1 MESRYVMYLLF
12 LLKRLSNFTYR
23 TTKVRIVI
31 QFKQGMEENY
41 MNVIQLKE
49 DKFREAL
56 RLSEYAFQYKVDEE
70 RLQQQLTKMKESHEI
85 YGIME
90 GEDLAAKLH
99 LIPFHIYI
107 GKEKFKMGGV
117 AGVATYPEY
126 RRSGYVKEL
135 LQYSLQTM
143 KKDGYTVSMLH
154 PFAVSF
160 YRKYGWELCANLVT
174 CHMTK
179 SDLVMKK
186 QVNGTVKR
194 FNKENHPEEV
204 EKLYEVF
211 AERFSGMLVREKN
224 WWLQAVYDDLT
235 LAIYYDEN
243 KKAAGYMLYKIENY
257 KMTVEEFVPLR
268 NEARNGLWNFICQH
282 DSMIKE
288 LEMTVSE
295 NEPLLYSLQEPRVKT
310 EIKPYFMGRIV
321 DVEQFLKQYE
331 LSWNNVQQEVI
342 LHITDA
348 FAPWNNV
355 SVRLANHEITIM
367 KEETIDKGIKLDIN
381 ALSTIMFGYKRPLE
395 LNELEFI
402 SGSEE
407 EIQAFENIVPVRK
420 AFIYDFF

>member
-1 MESRYVMYLLF
+1 
-12 LLKRLSNFTYR
+12 
-23 TTKVRIVI
+23 
-31 QFKQGMEENY
+31 
-41 MNVIQLKE
+41 MNVIQLQE

-56 RLSEYAFQYKVDEE
+56 RLSEYAFQYKVNEE
-70 RLQQQLTKMKESHEI
+70 RLQQQITRMKESHEI

-107 GKEKFKMGGV
+107 GKEIFKMGGV

-135 LQYSLQTM
+135 LQHSLQTM

-160 YRKYGWELCANLVT
+160 YRKYGWELCANLLV

-204 EKLYEVF
+204 EKLYEIF

-224 WWLQAVYDDLT
+224 WWLQVVYDDLA

-257 KMTVEEFVPLR
+257 KMTVEEFVPLH

-295 NEPLLYSLQEPRVKT
+295 NEPLLYTLQEPRVKT
-310 EIKPYFMGRIV
+310 EVKPYFMGRIV

-331 LSWNNVQQEVI
+331 FNWNDVQQEVI
-342 LHITDA
+342 LHITDS

-355 SVRLANHEITIM
+355 VVRLANHELTIV
-367 KEETIDKGIKLDIN
+367 EEATEKGIKLDIN

-395 LNELEFI
+395 LNELELI

-407 EIQAFENIVPVRK
+407 AMRSFENLVPVRK
-420 AFIYDFF
+420 PFIYDFF

>member
-1 MESRYVMYLLF
+1 
-12 LLKRLSNFTYR
+12 
-23 TTKVRIVI
+23 
-31 QFKQGMEENY
+31 
-41 MNVIQLKE
+41 MNVIRLTE

-56 RLSEYAFQYKVDEE
+56 RLSEYAFQYKVEE
-70 RLQQQLTKMKESHEI
+70 DRLQQQLTRMKESHEV

-90 GEDLAAKLH
+90 GNDLAAKLH

-107 GKEKFKMGGV
+107 GKETFKMGGV

-135 LQYSLQTM
+135 LQHSLQTM

-154 PFAVSF
+154 PFAVAF
-160 YRKYGWELCANLVT
+160 YRKYGWELCANLLV

-194 FNKENHPEEV
+194 FNKENHSEEV
-204 EKLYEVF
+204 EKLYETF
-211 AERFSGMLVREKN
+211 AERFSGMLVRNEK

-243 KKAAGYMLYKIENY
+243 KTAAGYMLYKIEKS
-257 KMTVEEFVPLR
+257 KMTVEEFVPLH

-295 NEPLLYSLQEPRVKT
+295 NEQLLYTLQEPRVKT

-331 LSWNNVQQEVI
+331 LNWNNIQQEII
-342 LHITDA
+342 LHITDS

-355 SVRLANHEITIM
+355 SVRLANYEITII
-367 KEETIDKGIKLDIN
+367 EEPMDKGIKLDIN
-381 ALSTIMFGYKRPLE
+381 ALSTILLGYKRPLE
-395 LNELEFI
+395 LNELELI
-402 SGSEE
+402 NGSGE
-407 EIQAFENIVPVRK
+407 EIRAFEKIVPVRE

>member
-1 MESRYVMYLLF
+1 
-12 LLKRLSNFTYR
+12 
-23 TTKVRIVI
+23 
-31 QFKQGMEENY
+31 
-41 MNVIQLKE
+41 MNVIRLKE

-56 RLSEYAFQYKVDEE
+56 RLSEYAFQYKVEEE
-70 RLQQQLTKMKESHEI
+70 RLQQQLTKMKENHEI

-107 GKEKFKMGGV
+107 GKEKYKMGGV

-135 LQYSLQTM
+135 LQHSLQTM
-143 KKDGYTVSMLH
+143 KRDGYTVSMLH

-160 YRKYGWELCANLVT
+160 YRKYGWELCANLLV

-179 SDLVMKK
+179 SDLVRKK

-204 EKLYEVF
+204 EKLYETF
-211 AERFSGMLVREKN
+211 AARFSGMLVRDKK

-243 KKAAGYMLYKIENY
+243 KTAAGYMLYKIENN
-257 KMTVEEFVPLR
+257 KMTVEEFVPLH

-282 DSMIKE
+282 DSMIKD

-295 NEPLLYSLQEPRVKT
+295 NEPLLYTLQEPRVKA

-321 DVEQFLKQYE
+321 DVEQFFKQYE
-331 LSWNNVQQEVI
+331 LNWNNVQQELI
-342 LHITDA
+342 LHITDS

-355 SVRLANHEITIM
+355 SVRLANHEITII
-367 KEETIDKGIKLDIN
+367 KKETIDKGIRLDIN
-381 ALSTIMFGYKRPLE
+381 ALSTIVFGYKRPLQ
-395 LNELEFI
+395 LNELELI

>member
-1 MESRYVMYLLF
+1 
-12 LLKRLSNFTYR
+12 
-23 TTKVRIVI
+23 
-31 QFKQGMEENY
+31 
-41 MNVIQLKE
+41 MNVIRLKE

-56 RLSEYAFQYKVDEE
+56 RLSEYAFQYKVEEE
-70 RLQQQLTKMKESHEI
+70 RMQQQLTRMKESHEV

-90 GEDLAAKLH
+90 GNDLAAKLH

-135 LQYSLQTM
+135 LQHSLQTM

-154 PFAVSF
+154 PFAVVF
-160 YRKYGWELCANLVT
+160 YRKYGWELCANLLV

-186 QVNGTVKR
+186 QVIGTVKR
-194 FNKENHPEEV
+194 FNKENHSEEV
-204 EKLYEVF
+204 EKLYETF
-211 AERFSGMLVREKN
+211 AERFSGMLVRNEK

-235 LAIYYDEN
+235 LAIYYDKN
-243 KKAAGYMLYKIENY
+243 QTAAGYMLYKIENY
-257 KMTVEEFVPLR
+257 KMTVDEFVPLH
-268 NEARNGLWNFICQH
+268 NEARKGLWNFICQH

-295 NEPLLYSLQEPRVKT
+295 NEQLLYTLQEPRVKT

-331 LSWNNVQQEVI
+331 LNWNNVQQEVI
-342 LHITDA
+342 LHITDS
-348 FAPWNNV
+348 FAQWNNIT
-355 SVRLANHEITIM
+355 VRIANHEITII
-367 KEETIDKGIKLDIN
+367 EEPIDKGIKLDIN
-381 ALSTIMFGYKRPLE
+381 ALSTILFGYKRPLE
-395 LNELEFI
+395 LNELELI

-407 EIQAFENIVPVRK
+407 EIRAFENVVPVRK
-420 AFIYDFF
+420 PFIYDFF

>member
-1 MESRYVMYLLF
+1 MED
-12 LLKRLSNFTYR
+12 
-23 TTKVRIVI
+23 
-31 QFKQGMEENY
+31 NY

-56 RLSEYAFQYKVDEE
+56 RLSEYAFQYKVEE
-70 RLQQQLTKMKESHEI
+70 DRLQQQLTKMKESHEI

-99 LIPFHIYI
+99 LIPFQIYI

-135 LQYSLQTM
+135 LQHSLQTM

-154 PFAVSF
+154 PFAVAF
-160 YRKYGWELCANLVT
+160 YRKYGWELCANLHV

-204 EKLYEVF
+204 ETIYETF
-211 AERFSGMLVREKN
+211 AERFSGMLVRGEK

-243 KKAAGYMLYKIENY
+243 KTAAGYMLYKIENY
-257 KMTVEEFVPLR
+257 KMTVEEFVPLH

-288 LEMTVSE
+288 FEMTVSE
-295 NEPLLYSLQEPRVKT
+295 NEPLLYTLKEPRVKA

-331 LSWNNVQQEVI
+331 LNWNNAQQEVI
-342 LHITDA
+342 LHIIDS

-355 SVRLANHEITIM
+355 TVRLANHEITII
-367 KEETIDKGIKLDIN
+367 EEEIKDKGIRLDIN

-395 LNELEFI
+395 LNELELI

-407 EIQAFENIVPVRK
+407 EIRAFENIVPVRK

>member
-1 MESRYVMYLLF
+1 
-12 LLKRLSNFTYR
+12 
-23 TTKVRIVI
+23 
-31 QFKQGMEENY
+31 

-70 RLQQQLTKMKESHEI
+70 RLQQQLTKMKESHKI

>member
-1 MESRYVMYLLF
+1 
-12 LLKRLSNFTYR
+12 
-23 TTKVRIVI
+23 
-31 QFKQGMEENY
+31 MEENY

-70 RLQQQLTKMKESHEI
+70 RLQQQLTKMKESHEV

-135 LQYSLQTM
+135 LQHSLQTM
-143 KKDGYTVSMLH
+143 KKDGFTVSMLH
-154 PFAVSF
+154 PFAVTF
-160 YRKYGWELCANLVT
+160 YRKYGWELCANLLV
-174 CHMTK
+174 CHLTK

-204 EKLYEVF
+204 EKLYETF
-211 AERFSGMLVREKN
+211 AEHFSGMLVRNEK
-224 WWLQAVYDDLT
+224 WWLQAVYEDLT

-243 KKAAGYMLYKIENY
+243 KSAAGYMLYKIENY
-257 KMTVEEFVPLR
+257 KMTVDEFVPLH

-295 NEPLLYSLQEPRVKT
+295 NEQLLYTLQEPRVKT

-331 LSWNNVQQEVI
+331 LNWNNVQQEVI
-342 LHITDA
+342 LHITDS

-355 SVRLANHEITIM
+355 SVRLANYEIAII
-367 KEETIDKGIKLDIN
+367 EEPMDKGIKLDIN
-381 ALSTIMFGYKRPLE
+381 ALSTILLGYKRPLE
-395 LNELEFI
+395 LNELELI

-407 EIQAFENIVPVRK
+407 EIRAFENVVPVRK
-420 AFIYDFF
+420 PFIYDFF

>member
-1 MESRYVMYLLF
+1 
-12 LLKRLSNFTYR
+12 
-23 TTKVRIVI
+23 
-31 QFKQGMEENY
+31 MEEKY
-41 MNVIQLKE
+41 MNVIRLKE

-56 RLSEYAFQYKVDEE
+56 RLSEYAFQYKVDED
-70 RLQQQLTKMKESHEI
+70 RLQQQITKMKESHEV

-90 GEDLAAKLH
+90 GENLAAKLH

-135 LQYSLQTM
+135 LQHSLQTM

-160 YRKYGWELCANLVT
+160 YRKYGWELCANLLV

-179 SDLVMKK
+179 SDLVMTK

-204 EKLYEVF
+204 EKLYETF
-211 AERFSGMLVREKN
+211 AERFSGMLVRNEK

-243 KKAAGYMLYKIENY
+243 KTAAGYMLYKIEKS
-257 KMTVEEFVPLR
+257 KMTVEEFIPLH

-295 NEPLLYSLQEPRVKT
+295 NEQLLYTLQEPRVKT

-331 LSWNNVQQEVI
+331 LNWNNVQQEVI
-342 LHITDA
+342 LHITDS
-348 FAPWNNV
+348 FAQWNNIT
-355 SVRLANHEITIM
+355 VRLANHEITII
-367 KEETIDKGIKLDIN
+367 EEPMDKGIKLDIN
-381 ALSTIMFGYKRPLE
+381 ALSTILFGYRRPLE
-395 LNELEFI
+395 LNELELI

-407 EIQAFENIVPVRK
+407 EIRAFENVVPVRK
-420 AFIYDFF
+420 PFIYDFF

>member
-1 MESRYVMYLLF
+1 
-12 LLKRLSNFTYR
+12 
-23 TTKVRIVI
+23 
-31 QFKQGMEENY
+31 
-41 MNVIQLKE
+41 MNVMQLKE

-135 LQYSLQTM
+135 LQHSLQIM

-194 FNKENHPEEV
+194 FNKEKHPEEV

-243 KKAAGYMLYKIENY
+243 KRAAGYMLYKIENY

-331 LSWNNVQQEVI
+331 LNWNNVQQEVI

-355 SVRLANHEITIM
+355 TVRLANHEITIM

>member
-1 MESRYVMYLLF
+1 M
-12 LLKRLSNFTYR
+12 
-23 TTKVRIVI
+23 I
-31 QFKQGMEENY
+31 QFKQRMEENY
-41 MNVIQLKE
+41 MNVMQLKE

-135 LQYSLQTM
+135 LQHSLQIM

-257 KMTVEEFVPLR
+257 KMTVEEFVPLH

-355 SVRLANHEITIM
+355 TVRLANHEITIM

>member
-1 MESRYVMYLLF
+1 
-12 LLKRLSNFTYR
+12 
-23 TTKVRIVI
+23 
-31 QFKQGMEENY
+31 MEENY
-41 MNVIQLKE
+41 MNVIQLQE

-56 RLSEYAFQYKVDEE
+56 RLSEYAFQYKVNEE
-70 RLQQQLTKMKESHEI
+70 RLQQQITRMKESHEI

-107 GKEKFKMGGV
+107 GKETFKMGGV

-135 LQYSLQTM
+135 LQHSLQTM

-154 PFAVSF
+154 PFSVSF
-160 YRKYGWELCANLVT
+160 YRKYGWELCADLLV

-204 EKLYEVF
+204 EKLYETF
-211 AERFSGMLVREKN
+211 AERVSGMLVREKN
-224 WWLQAVYDDLT
+224 WWLQVVYDDLA

-243 KKAAGYMLYKIENY
+243 KTAAGYMLYKIENY
-257 KMTVEEFVPLR
+257 KMTVEEFVPLH

-295 NEPLLYSLQEPRVKT
+295 NEPLLYTLQEPRVKT
-310 EIKPYFMGRIV
+310 EVKPYFMGRIV

-331 LSWNNVQQEVI
+331 FNWNDVQQEVI
-342 LHITDA
+342 LHITDS

-355 SVRLANHEITIM
+355 VVRLANHELTIV
-367 KEETIDKGIKLDIN
+367 EEATEKGIKLDIN

-395 LNELEFI
+395 LNELELI

-407 EIQAFENIVPVRK
+407 AMRSFENLVPVRK
-420 AFIYDFF
+420 SFIYDFF

>member
-1 MESRYVMYLLF
+1 
-12 LLKRLSNFTYR
+12 
-23 TTKVRIVI
+23 
-31 QFKQGMEENY
+31 

-135 LQYSLQTM
+135 LQHSLQTM

-174 CHMTK
+174 CHMIK

-243 KKAAGYMLYKIENY
+243 KRAAGYMLYKIENY
-257 KMTVEEFVPLR
+257 KMTVEEFVPLH

-321 DVEQFLKQYE
+321 DVEQFLKQYK
-331 LSWNNVQQEVI
+331 LNWNNVQQEVI

-355 SVRLANHEITIM
+355 TVRLANHEITIV
-367 KEETIDKGIKLDIN
+367 EETTEKGIKLDIN
-381 ALSTIMFGYKRPLE
+381 ALSAIMFGYKRPLE
-395 LNELEFI
+395 LNELELI
-402 SGSEE
+402 SGSDEA
-407 EIQAFENIVPVRK
+407 IRSIENLVPVRK
-420 AFIYDFF
+420 PFIYDFF

>member
-1 MESRYVMYLLF
+1 
-12 LLKRLSNFTYR
+12 
-23 TTKVRIVI
+23 
-31 QFKQGMEENY
+31 
-41 MNVIQLKE
+41 MNVIRLKE

-56 RLSEYAFQYKVDEE
+56 RLSEYAFQYKVEEE
-70 RLQQQLTKMKESHEI
+70 RMQQQLTKMKESHEV

-107 GKEKFKMGGV
+107 GEEKFKMGGV

-135 LQYSLQTM
+135 LQHSLQTM

-154 PFAVSF
+154 PFAVTF
-160 YRKYGWELCANLVT
+160 YRKYGWELCANLLV
-174 CHMTK
+174 CHLTK

-194 FNKENHPEEV
+194 FNKDNHPEEV
-204 EKLYEVF
+204 EKLYETF
-211 AERFSGMLVREKN
+211 AERFSGMLVRNEK
-224 WWLQAVYDDLT
+224 WWLQAVYEDLT

-243 KKAAGYMLYKIENY
+243 KTAAGYMLYKIENY
-257 KMTVEEFVPLR
+257 KMTVDEFVPLH

-295 NEPLLYSLQEPRVKT
+295 NEQLLYTLQEPRVKT

-331 LSWNNVQQEVI
+331 LNWNNVQQEVI
-342 LHITDA
+342 LHITDS

-355 SVRLANHEITIM
+355 SVRLVNYEITII
-367 KEETIDKGIKLDIN
+367 EEPMDKGIKLDIN
-381 ALSTIMFGYKRPLE
+381 ALSAILLGYKRPLE
-395 LNELEFI
+395 LNELELI

-407 EIQAFENIVPVRK
+407 EIRAFENVVPVHK
-420 AFIYDFF
+420 PFIYDFF

>member
-1 MESRYVMYLLF
+1 
-12 LLKRLSNFTYR
+12 
-23 TTKVRIVI
+23 
-31 QFKQGMEENY
+31 

-90 GEDLAAKLH
+90 GKDLAAKLH

-135 LQYSLQTM
+135 LQHLLQRM
-143 KKDGYTVSMLH
+143 KKDGYTVSMLY
-154 PFAVSF
+154 PFAVTF
-160 YRKYGWELCANLVT
+160 YRKYGWELCANLLV
-174 CHMTK
+174 CHLTK

-204 EKLYEVF
+204 EKLYETF
-211 AERFSGMLVREKN
+211 AERFSGMLVRNEK
-224 WWLQAVYDDLT
+224 WWLQAVYEDLT

-243 KKAAGYMLYKIENY
+243 KTAAGYMLYKIENY
-257 KMTVEEFVPLR
+257 KMTVDEFVPLH

-295 NEPLLYSLQEPRVKT
+295 NEQLLYTLQEPRVKT

-331 LSWNNVQQEVI
+331 LNWNNVQQEVI
-342 LHITDA
+342 LHITDS

-355 SVRLANHEITIM
+355 SVRLANYEIAII
-367 KEETIDKGIKLDIN
+367 EEPMDKGINLDIN
-381 ALSTIMFGYKRPLE
+381 ALSTILLGYKRPLE
-395 LNELEFI
+395 LNELELI

-407 EIQAFENIVPVRK
+407 EIRAFENVVPVRK
-420 AFIYDFF
+420 SFIYDFF

>member
-1 MESRYVMYLLF
+1 
-12 LLKRLSNFTYR
+12 
-23 TTKVRIVI
+23 
-31 QFKQGMEENY
+31 
-41 MNVIQLKE
+41 MNVIQLQE

-56 RLSEYAFQYKVDEE
+56 RLSEYAFQYKVNEE
-70 RLQQQLTKMKESHEI
+70 RLQQQITRMKESHEI

-107 GKEKFKMGGV
+107 GKETFKMGGV

-135 LQYSLQTM
+135 LQHSLQTM

-154 PFAVSF
+154 PFSVSF
-160 YRKYGWELCANLVT
+160 YRKYGWELCADLLV

-204 EKLYEVF
+204 EKLYETF
-211 AERFSGMLVREKN
+211 AERVSGMLVREKN
-224 WWLQAVYDDLT
+224 WWLQVVYDDLA

-243 KKAAGYMLYKIENY
+243 KTAAGYMLYKIENY
-257 KMTVEEFVPLR
+257 KMTVEEFVPLH

-295 NEPLLYSLQEPRVKT
+295 TEPLIYTLQEPRVKAK
-310 EIKPYFMGRIV
+310 IKPYFMGRIV

-331 LSWNNVQQEVI
+331 LNWNNVQQEVI
-342 LHITDA
+342 LHITDS

-355 SVRLANHEITIM
+355 TVRLANHEITII
-367 KEETIDKGIKLDIN
+367 KEETKDKGIKLDIN

-395 LNELEFI
+395 LNELELI

-407 EIQAFENIVPVRK
+407 EIRVLENLVPVSK
-420 AFIYDFF
+420 PFIYDFF

>member
-1 MESRYVMYLLF
+1 
-12 LLKRLSNFTYR
+12 
-23 TTKVRIVI
+23 
-31 QFKQGMEENY
+31 MEENY

-90 GEDLAAKLH
+90 GKDLAAKLH

-135 LQYSLQTM
+135 LQHSLQRM
-143 KKDGYTVSMLH
+143 KKDGFTVSMLH
-154 PFAVSF
+154 PFAVTF
-160 YRKYGWELCANLVT
+160 YRKYGWELCANLLV
-174 CHMTK
+174 CHLTK

-204 EKLYEVF
+204 EKLYETF
-211 AERFSGMLVREKN
+211 AERFSGMLVRNEK
-224 WWLQAVYDDLT
+224 WWLQAVYEDLT

-243 KKAAGYMLYKIENY
+243 KTAAGYMLYKIENY
-257 KMTVEEFVPLR
+257 KMTVDEFVPLH

-295 NEPLLYSLQEPRVKT
+295 NEQLLYTLQEPRVKT

-331 LSWNNVQQEVI
+331 LNWNNVQQEVI
-342 LHITDA
+342 LHITDS

-355 SVRLANHEITIM
+355 SVRLANYEIAII
-367 KEETIDKGIKLDIN
+367 EEPMDKGINLDIN
-381 ALSTIMFGYKRPLE
+381 ALSTILLGYKRPLE
-395 LNELEFI
+395 LNELELI

-407 EIQAFENIVPVRK
+407 EIRAFENVVPVRK
-420 AFIYDFF
+420 SFIYDFF

>member
-1 MESRYVMYLLF
+1 
-12 LLKRLSNFTYR
+12 
-23 TTKVRIVI
+23 
-31 QFKQGMEENY
+31 MEEKY
-41 MNVIQLKE
+41 MNVIRLKE

-56 RLSEYAFQYKVDEE
+56 RLSEYAFQYKVDED
-70 RLQQQLTKMKESHEI
+70 RLQQQITKMKESHEV

-90 GEDLAAKLH
+90 GENLAAKLH

-135 LQYSLQTM
+135 LQHSLQTM

-160 YRKYGWELCANLVT
+160 YRKYGWELCANLLV

-194 FNKENHPEEV
+194 FNKENHQEEV
-204 EKLYEVF
+204 EKLYETF
-211 AERFSGMLVREKN
+211 AERFSGMLVRNEK

-243 KKAAGYMLYKIENY
+243 KTAAGYMLYKIEKS
-257 KMTVEEFVPLR
+257 KMTVEEFVPLH

-282 DSMIKE
+282 DSMIKD

-295 NEPLLYSLQEPRVKT
+295 NEPLLYTLQEPRVKA

-331 LSWNNVQQEVI
+331 LNWNNVQQEVI
-342 LHITDA
+342 LHITDS
-348 FAPWNNV
+348 FAQWNNIT
-355 SVRLANHEITIM
+355 VRLANHEITII
-367 KEETIDKGIKLDIN
+367 EELIDKGIKLDIN
-381 ALSTIMFGYKRPLE
+381 ALSTILFGYKRPLD
-395 LNELEFI
+395 LNELELI

-407 EIQAFENIVPVRK
+407 EIRAFENVVPVRK
-420 AFIYDFF
+420 PFIYDFF

>member
-1 MESRYVMYLLF
+1 
-12 LLKRLSNFTYR
+12 
-23 TTKVRIVI
+23 
-31 QFKQGMEENY
+31 
-41 MNVIQLKE
+41 MNVIRLKE

-56 RLSEYAFQYKVDEE
+56 CLSEYAFQYKVEE
-70 RLQQQLTKMKESHEI
+70 DRLQQQLTRMKESHEV

-90 GEDLAAKLH
+90 GNDLAAKLH

-135 LQYSLQTM
+135 LQHSLQTM

-154 PFAVSF
+154 PFAVAF
-160 YRKYGWELCANLVT
+160 YRKYGWELCANLLV

-186 QVNGTVKR
+186 QVIGTVKR
-194 FNKENHPEEV
+194 FNKENHSEEV
-204 EKLYEVF
+204 EKLYETF
-211 AERFSGMLVREKN
+211 AERFSGMLVRNEK

-243 KKAAGYMLYKIENY
+243 KTAAGYMLYKIEKS
-257 KMTVEEFVPLR
+257 KMTVEEFVPLH

-295 NEPLLYSLQEPRVKT
+295 NEQLLYTLQEPRVKT

-331 LSWNNVQQEVI
+331 LNWNNVQQEVI
-342 LHITDA
+342 LHITDS

-355 SVRLANHEITIM
+355 SVRLANYEITII
-367 KEETIDKGIKLDIN
+367 EEPMDKGIKLDIN
-381 ALSTIMFGYKRPLE
+381 ALSTILLGYKRPLE
-395 LNELEFI
+395 LNELELI

-407 EIQAFENIVPVRK
+407 EIQAFEKIVPVRD

>member
-1 MESRYVMYLLF
+1 
-12 LLKRLSNFTYR
+12 
-23 TTKVRIVI
+23 
-31 QFKQGMEENY
+31 
-41 MNVIQLKE
+41 MNVIRLKE

-56 RLSEYAFQYKVDEE
+56 RLSEYAFQYKVDED
-70 RLQQQLTKMKESHEI
+70 RLQQQLTRMKESHEV

-90 GEDLAAKLH
+90 GNDLAAKLH

-135 LQYSLQTM
+135 LQHSLQTM

-154 PFAVSF
+154 PFAVTF
-160 YRKYGWELCANLVT
+160 YRKYGWELCANLLV
-174 CHMTK
+174 CHLTK

-204 EKLYEVF
+204 EKLYETF
-211 AERFSGMLVREKN
+211 AERFSGMLVRNEK
-224 WWLQAVYDDLT
+224 WWLQAVYEDLT

-243 KKAAGYMLYKIENY
+243 KTAAGYMLYKIENY
-257 KMTVEEFVPLR
+257 KMTVDEFVPLH

-295 NEPLLYSLQEPRVKT
+295 NEQLLYTLQEPRVKT

-331 LSWNNVQQEVI
+331 LNWNNVQQEVI
-342 LHITDA
+342 LHITDS
-348 FAPWNNV
+348 FAQWNNIT
-355 SVRLANHEITIM
+355 VRIANHEITII
-367 KEETIDKGIKLDIN
+367 EEPIDKGIKLDIN
-381 ALSTIMFGYKRPLE
+381 ALSTILFGYKRPLE
-395 LNELEFI
+395 LNELELI

-407 EIQAFENIVPVRK
+407 EIRAFENVVPVRK
-420 AFIYDFF
+420 PFIYDFF

>member
-1 MESRYVMYLLF
+1 
-12 LLKRLSNFTYR
+12 
-23 TTKVRIVI
+23 
-31 QFKQGMEENY
+31 
-41 MNVIQLKE
+41 MNVIRLKE

-99 LIPFHIYI
+99 VIPFHIYI

-135 LQYSLQTM
+135 LLHSLQTM

-160 YRKYGWELCANLVT
+160 YRKYGWELCANLLV
-174 CHMTK
+174 CQMTK

-186 QVNGTVKR
+186 QVNGIVKR
-194 FNKENHPEEV
+194 FDKENHSEEV
-204 EKLYEVF
+204 EKIYEVF
-211 AERFSGMLVREKN
+211 AERFSGMLVRDKK

-243 KKAAGYMLYKIENY
+243 KRAAGYMLYKIENS
-257 KMTVEEFVPLR
+257 KMTVEEFVPLH

-288 LEMTVSE
+288 LEMTISE
-295 NEPLLYSLQEPRVKT
+295 NEPLLYTLQEPRVKV

-321 DVEQFLKQYE
+321 DVEQFLKQCE
-331 LSWNNVQQEVI
+331 LNWNNVQQEVI
-342 LHITDA
+342 LHITDS

-355 SVRLANHEITIM
+355 SVRLANREITIM

-402 SGSEE
+402 TGSEE

>member
-1 MESRYVMYLLF
+1 
-12 LLKRLSNFTYR
+12 
-23 TTKVRIVI
+23 
-31 QFKQGMEENY
+31 MEENY

-90 GEDLAAKLH
+90 GGDLAAKLH

-126 RRSGYVKEL
+126 RRSGHVKEL
-135 LQYSLQTM
+135 LQHSLQTM

-160 YRKYGWELCANLVT
+160 YRKYGWELCANLLI

-257 KMTVEEFVPLR
+257 KMTVEEFVPLH

-321 DVEQFLKQYE
+321 DVEHFLKQYE
-331 LSWNNVQQEVI
+331 LNWNNVQQEVI

-355 SVRLANHEITIM
+355 AVRLANHEITII
-367 KEETIDKGIKLDIN
+367 KEETKDKGIKLDIN
-381 ALSTIMFGYKRPLE
+381 ALSTIMFGYKRPLQ
-395 LNELEFI
+395 LNELELI

-407 EIQAFENIVPVRK
+407 EIRAFETIVPVRK

>member
-1 MESRYVMYLLF
+1 
-12 LLKRLSNFTYR
+12 
-23 TTKVRIVI
+23 
-31 QFKQGMEENY
+31 
-41 MNVIQLKE
+41 MNVMQLKE

-135 LQYSLQTM
+135 LQHSLQIM

-257 KMTVEEFVPLR
+257 KMTVEEFVPLH

-295 NEPLLYSLQEPRVKT
+295 NEPLLYSLQELRVKT

-355 SVRLANHEITIM
+355 TVRLANHEITIM

-407 EIQAFENIVPVRK
+407 EIKAFENIVPVRK

>member
-1 MESRYVMYLLF
+1 
-12 LLKRLSNFTYR
+12 
-23 TTKVRIVI
+23 
-31 QFKQGMEENY
+31 
-41 MNVIQLKE
+41 MNVIRLKE

-56 RLSEYAFQYKVDEE
+56 RLSEYAFQYKVEEE
-70 RLQQQLTKMKESHEI
+70 RMQQQLTKMKESHEV

-135 LQYSLQTM
+135 LQHSLQTM

-154 PFAVSF
+154 PFAVTF
-160 YRKYGWELCANLVT
+160 YRKYGWELCANLLV
-174 CHMTK
+174 CHLTK

-204 EKLYEVF
+204 EKLYETF
-211 AERFSGMLVREKN
+211 AERFSGMLVRNEK

-243 KKAAGYMLYKIENY
+243 KTAAGYMLYKIEKS
-257 KMTVEEFVPLR
+257 KMTVEEFVPLH

-288 LEMTVSE
+288 LEMTVNE
-295 NEPLLYSLQEPRVKT
+295 NEPLLYTLQEPRVKT

-331 LSWNNVQQEVI
+331 LNWNNVQQEVI
-342 LHITDA
+342 LHITDS
-348 FAPWNNV
+348 FAPWNNIT
-355 SVRLANHEITIM
+355 VRLANHEITIV
-367 KEETIDKGIKLDIN
+367 EETTEKGIKLDIN
-381 ALSTIMFGYKRPLE
+381 ALSAIMLGYKRPLE

-402 SGSEE
+402 SGSDEV
-407 EIQAFENIVPVRK
+407 IRSFENLISVHKP
-420 AFIYDFF
+420 FIYDFF

>member
-1 MESRYVMYLLF
+1 
-12 LLKRLSNFTYR
+12 
-23 TTKVRIVI
+23 
-31 QFKQGMEENY
+31 
-41 MNVIQLKE
+41 MNVIRLKE
-49 DKFREAL
+49 DRFREAL

-90 GEDLAAKLH
+90 GKDVAAKLH

-107 GKEKFKMGGV
+107 GKEKLKMGGV

-135 LQYSLQTM
+135 LQHSLQTM
-143 KKDGYTVSMLH
+143 KNDGYTVSMLH

-160 YRKYGWELCANLVT
+160 YRKYGWELCANLSV

-204 EKLYEVF
+204 EKIYETF
-211 AERFSGMLVREKN
+211 AERFSGMLVRDEK

-235 LAIYYDEN
+235 LAIYYDKN
-243 KKAAGYMLYKIENY
+243 KTAAGYMLYKIENY
-257 KMTVEEFVPLR
+257 KMTVEEFVPLY

-288 LEMTVSE
+288 FEMTVSE
-295 NEPLLYSLQEPRVKT
+295 NEPLLYTLKEPRVKA

-331 LSWNNVQQEVI
+331 LNWNNAQQEVI
-342 LHITDA
+342 LHIIDS

-355 SVRLANHEITIM
+355 TVRLANHEITII
-367 KEETIDKGIKLDIN
+367 EEEIKDKGIRLDIN

-395 LNELEFI
+395 LNELELI

-407 EIQAFENIVPVRK
+407 EIRAFENIVPVRK

>member
-1 MESRYVMYLLF
+1 
-12 LLKRLSNFTYR
+12 
-23 TTKVRIVI
+23 
-31 QFKQGMEENY
+31 
-41 MNVIQLKE
+41 MNVIRLKE

-56 RLSEYAFQYKVDEE
+56 RLSEYAFQYKVDED
-70 RLQQQLTKMKESHEI
+70 RLQQQITKMKESHEV

-90 GEDLAAKLH
+90 GENLAAKLH

-135 LQYSLQTM
+135 LQHSLQTM

-160 YRKYGWELCANLVT
+160 YRKYGWELCANLLV

-194 FNKENHPEEV
+194 FNKESHPEEV
-204 EKLYEVF
+204 EKLYETF
-211 AERFSGMLVREKN
+211 AERFSGMLVRNEK

-243 KKAAGYMLYKIENY
+243 KTAAGYMLYKIEKS
-257 KMTVEEFVPLR
+257 KMTVEEFVPLH

-295 NEPLLYSLQEPRVKT
+295 NEQLLYTLQEPRVKT

-331 LSWNNVQQEVI
+331 LNWNNAQQEVI
-342 LHITDA
+342 LHITDS
-348 FAPWNNV
+348 FAPWNNIT
-355 SVRLANHEITIM
+355 VRIANHEITII
-367 KEETIDKGIKLDIN
+367 EEPIDKGIKLDIN
-381 ALSTIMFGYKRPLE
+381 ALSTILFGYKRPLE
-395 LNELEFI
+395 LNELELI

-407 EIQAFENIVPVRK
+407 EIRAFENVVPVRK
-420 AFIYDFF
+420 PFIYDFF

>member
-1 MESRYVMYLLF
+1 
-12 LLKRLSNFTYR
+12 
-23 TTKVRIVI
+23 
-31 QFKQGMEENY
+31 
-41 MNVIQLKE
+41 MNVIRLKE

-56 RLSEYAFQYKVDEE
+56 RLSEYAFQYKVDED
-70 RLQQQLTKMKESHEI
+70 RLQQQLTKMKESHEV

-90 GEDLAAKLH
+90 GENLAAKLH

-135 LQYSLQTM
+135 LQHSLQTM

-160 YRKYGWELCANLVT
+160 YRKYGWELCANLLV

-194 FNKENHPEEV
+194 FNKENHQEEV
-204 EKLYEVF
+204 EKLYETF
-211 AERFSGMLVREKN
+211 AERFSGMLVRNEK

-243 KKAAGYMLYKIENY
+243 KTAAGYMLYKIEKS
-257 KMTVEEFVPLR
+257 KMTVEEFVPLH

-282 DSMIKE
+282 DSMIKD

-295 NEPLLYSLQEPRVKT
+295 NEPFLYTLQEPRVKT

-331 LSWNNVQQEVI
+331 LNWNNVQQEVI
-342 LHITDA
+342 LHITDS
-348 FAPWNNV
+348 FAQWNNIT
-355 SVRLANHEITIM
+355 VRLANHEITII
-367 KEETIDKGIKLDIN
+367 EEPIDKGIKLDIN
-381 ALSTIMFGYKRPLE
+381 ALSTILFGYKRPLE
-395 LNELEFI
+395 LNELELI

-407 EIQAFENIVPVRK
+407 EIRAFENVVPVRK
-420 AFIYDFF
+420 PFIYDFF

>member
-1 MESRYVMYLLF
+1 
-12 LLKRLSNFTYR
+12 
-23 TTKVRIVI
+23 
-31 QFKQGMEENY
+31 
-41 MNVIQLKE
+41 MNVIRLKE

-56 RLSEYAFQYKVDEE
+56 RLSEYAFQYKVEEE
-70 RLQQQLTKMKESHEI
+70 RIQQQLTKMKESHEV

-90 GEDLAAKLH
+90 GNDLAAKLH

-135 LQYSLQTM
+135 LQHSLQTM

-154 PFAVSF
+154 PFAVTF
-160 YRKYGWELCANLVT
+160 YRKYGWELCANLLV
-174 CHMTK
+174 CHLTK

-204 EKLYEVF
+204 EKLYETF
-211 AERFSGMLVREKN
+211 AERFSGMLVRNEK
-224 WWLQAVYDDLT
+224 WWLQAVYEDLT

-243 KKAAGYMLYKIENY
+243 KTAAGYMLYKIENY
-257 KMTVEEFVPLR
+257 KMTVDEFVPLH

-295 NEPLLYSLQEPRVKT
+295 NEQLLYTLQEPRVKT

-331 LSWNNVQQEVI
+331 LNWNNVQQEVI
-342 LHITDA
+342 LHITDS

-355 SVRLANHEITIM
+355 SVRLANYEIAII
-367 KEETIDKGIKLDIN
+367 EEPMDKGINLDIN
-381 ALSTIMFGYKRPLE
+381 ALSTILLGYKRPLE
-395 LNELEFI
+395 LNELELI

-407 EIQAFENIVPVRK
+407 EIRAFENVVPVRK
-420 AFIYDFF
+420 SFIYDFF

>member
-1 MESRYVMYLLF
+1 
-12 LLKRLSNFTYR
+12 
-23 TTKVRIVI
+23 
-31 QFKQGMEENY
+31 MEENY

-56 RLSEYAFQYKVDEE
+56 CLSEYAFQYKVDEE

-204 EKLYEVF
+204 EKLYEAF

-224 WWLQAVYDDLT
+224 WWFQAVYDDLT

-257 KMTVEEFVPLR
+257 KMTVEEFVPLH

-367 KEETIDKGIKLDIN
+367 KEETINKGIKLDIN

>member
-1 MESRYVMYLLF
+1 
-12 LLKRLSNFTYR
+12 
-23 TTKVRIVI
+23 
-31 QFKQGMEENY
+31 
-41 MNVIQLKE
+41 MNVIRLKE

-56 RLSEYAFQYKVDEE
+56 RLSEYAFQYKVEEE
-70 RLQQQLTKMKESHEI
+70 RLQQQLTKMKENHEI

-107 GKEKFKMGGV
+107 GKEKYKMGGV

-135 LQYSLQTM
+135 LQHSLQTM
-143 KKDGYTVSMLH
+143 KRDGYTVSMLH

-160 YRKYGWELCANLVT
+160 YRKYGWELCANLLV

-179 SDLVMKK
+179 SDLVRKK

-204 EKLYEVF
+204 EKLYETF
-211 AERFSGMLVREKN
+211 AARFSGMLVRDKK

-243 KKAAGYMLYKIENY
+243 KTAAGYMLYKIENN
-257 KMTVEEFVPLR
+257 KMTVEEFVPLH

-282 DSMIKE
+282 DSMIKD

-295 NEPLLYSLQEPRVKT
+295 NEPLLYTLQEPRVKA

-321 DVEQFLKQYE
+321 DVEQFFKQYE
-331 LSWNNVQQEVI
+331 LNWNNVQQELN
-342 LHITDA
+342 LHITDS
-348 FAPWNNV
+348 FAPWNNI
-355 SVRLANHEITIM
+355 SVRLANHEITII

-381 ALSTIMFGYKRPLE
+381 ALSTIVFGYKRPLE
-395 LNELEFI
+395 LNELELI
-402 SGSEE
+402 NGSEE

>member
-1 MESRYVMYLLF
+1 
-12 LLKRLSNFTYR
+12 
-23 TTKVRIVI
+23 
-31 QFKQGMEENY
+31 
-41 MNVIQLKE
+41 MNVIRLKE

-56 RLSEYAFQYKVDEE
+56 RLSEYAFQYKVDED
-70 RLQQQLTKMKESHEI
+70 RLQQQITKMKESHEV

-90 GEDLAAKLH
+90 GENLAAKLH

-135 LQYSLQTM
+135 LQHSLQTM

-160 YRKYGWELCANLVT
+160 YRKYGWELCANLLV

-179 SDLVMKK
+179 SDLVMT

-204 EKLYEVF
+204 EKLYETF
-211 AERFSGMLVREKN
+211 AERFSGMLVRNEK

-243 KKAAGYMLYKIENY
+243 KTAVGYMLYKIEKS
-257 KMTVEEFVPLR
+257 KMTVEEFVPLH

-295 NEPLLYSLQEPRVKT
+295 NEQLLYTLQEPRVKT

-331 LSWNNVQQEVI
+331 LNWNNVQQEVI
-342 LHITDA
+342 LHITDS
-348 FAPWNNV
+348 FAQWNNIT
-355 SVRLANHEITIM
+355 VRLANHEITII
-367 KEETIDKGIKLDIN
+367 EEPMDKGIKLDIN
-381 ALSTIMFGYKRPLE
+381 ALSTILFGYRRPLE
-395 LNELEFI
+395 LNELELI

-407 EIQAFENIVPVRK
+407 EIRAFENVVPVRK
-420 AFIYDFF
+420 PFIYDFF

>member
-1 MESRYVMYLLF
+1 
-12 LLKRLSNFTYR
+12 
-23 TTKVRIVI
+23 
-31 QFKQGMEENY
+31 

-70 RLQQQLTKMKESHEI
+70 RLQQQLTKMKESHKI

-135 LQYSLQTM
+135 LQHSLQIM

-194 FNKENHPEEV
+194 FNKEKHPEEV

-243 KKAAGYMLYKIENY
+243 KRAAGYMLYKIENY

-331 LSWNNVQQEVI
+331 LNWNNVQQEVI

-355 SVRLANHEITIM
+355 TVRLANHEITIV
-367 KEETIDKGIKLDIN
+367 EETTEKGIKLDIN
-381 ALSTIMFGYKRPLE
+381 ALSAIMFGYKRPLE
-395 LNELEFI
+395 LNELELI
-402 SGSEE
+402 SGSDEA
-407 EIQAFENIVPVRK
+407 IRSIENLVPVRK
-420 AFIYDFF
+420 PFIYDFF

>member
-1 MESRYVMYLLF
+1 
-12 LLKRLSNFTYR
+12 
-23 TTKVRIVI
+23 
-31 QFKQGMEENY
+31 

-90 GEDLAAKLH
+90 GKDLAAKLH

-135 LQYSLQTM
+135 LQHSLQTM
-143 KKDGYTVSMLH
+143 KKDGFTVSMLH
-154 PFAVSF
+154 PFAVTF
-160 YRKYGWELCANLVT
+160 YRKYGWELCANLLV
-174 CHMTK
+174 CHLTK

-204 EKLYEVF
+204 EKLYETF
-211 AERFSGMLVREKN
+211 AEHFSGMLVRNEK
-224 WWLQAVYDDLT
+224 WWLQAVYEDLT

-243 KKAAGYMLYKIENY
+243 KSAAGYMLYKIENY
-257 KMTVEEFVPLR
+257 KMTVDEFVPLH

-295 NEPLLYSLQEPRVKT
+295 NEQLLYTLLEPRVKT

-331 LSWNNVQQEVI
+331 LNWNNVQQEVI
-342 LHITDA
+342 LHITDS

-355 SVRLANHEITIM
+355 SVRLANYEIAII
-367 KEETIDKGIKLDIN
+367 EEPMDKGIKLDIN
-381 ALSTIMFGYKRPLE
+381 ALSTILLGYKRPLE
-395 LNELEFI
+395 LNELELI

-407 EIQAFENIVPVRK
+407 EIRAFENVVPVRK
-420 AFIYDFF
+420 PFIYDFF

>member
-1 MESRYVMYLLF
+1 
-12 LLKRLSNFTYR
+12 
-23 TTKVRIVI
+23 
-31 QFKQGMEENY
+31 
-41 MNVIQLKE
+41 MNVIRLKE

-56 RLSEYAFQYKVDEE
+56 RLSEYAFQYKVDED
-70 RLQQQLTKMKESHEI
+70 RLQQQITKMKESHEV

-90 GEDLAAKLH
+90 GENLAAKLH

-135 LQYSLQTM
+135 LQHSLQTM

-160 YRKYGWELCANLVT
+160 YRKYGWELCANLLV

-194 FNKENHPEEV
+194 FNKESHPEEV
-204 EKLYEVF
+204 EKLYEIF
-211 AERFSGMLVREKN
+211 AELFSGMLVRNEK

-243 KKAAGYMLYKIENY
+243 QTAAGYMLYKIENY
-257 KMTVEEFVPLR
+257 KMTVEEFVPLH

-282 DSMIKE
+282 DSMIKD

-295 NEPLLYSLQEPRVKT
+295 NEPLLYTLQEPRVKT

-331 LSWNNVQQEVI
+331 LNWNNVQQEVI
-342 LHITDA
+342 LHITDS
-348 FAPWNNV
+348 FAQWNNIT
-355 SVRLANHEITIM
+355 VRIANHEITII
-367 KEETIDKGIKLDIN
+367 EEPIDKGIKLDIN
-381 ALSTIMFGYKRPLE
+381 ALSTILFGYRRPLE
-395 LNELEFI
+395 LNELELI

-407 EIQAFENIVPVRK
+407 EIRAFESVVPVRK
-420 AFIYDFF
+420 PFIYDFF